1 MPEPLAVEFANTWY
15 AVRGKEREGVGTPA
29 ELARWL
35 DEHGSPAE
43 ADAEDGDDGDDGDDG
58 ADGAVHADI
67 DENAVRDF
75 LILRDAIRS
84 LLHAAAAGE
93 PLPEA
98 DTAAVNKASELA
110 PRWPVLAG
118 TAESGYGVIERAEAG
133 PLPSAR
139 ARIARDAIAL
149 LGGAFREDVRAC
161 HAPGCVQY
169 FIKDH
174 PRREWCSAA
183 CGNRARVARHY
194 TKSKDC

>member
-15 AVRGKEREGVGTPA
+15 AVRGREREGVGIPA

-35 DEHGSPAE
+35 REHGLPTE
-43 ADAEDGDDGDDGDDG
+43 VEVDADATT
-58 ADGAVHADI
+58 DI
-67 DENAVRDF
+67 DEKAVRDF
-75 LILRDAIRS
+75 LTLRDAVRS
-84 LLHAAAAGE
+84 LLHATAEGE
-93 PLPEA
+93 PLPA
-98 DTAAVNKASELA
+98 AATATVNKASEQA
-110 PRWPVLAG
+110 PRWPALAG
-118 TAESGYGVIERAEAG
+118 TAESGYSVIEVAKAG

-139 ARIARDAIAL
+139 AQIARDAIAL
-149 LGGAFREDVRAC
+149 LGGPLREDVRAC

-194 TKSKDC
+194 TKSKDS

>member
-15 AVRGKEREGVGTPA
+15 AVRGKEREGVGTPP

-35 DEHGSPAE
+35 GEHGLPAGSSAE
-43 ADAEDGDDGDDGDDG
+43 ADAG
-58 ADGAVHADI
+58 AGAGAGAYAHL
-67 DENAVRDF
+67 DEKAVRDF
-75 LILRDAIRS
+75 LTLRDAIRS
-84 LLHAAAAGE
+84 LLRSTTEGE

-98 DTAAVNKASELA
+98 ATTTVNKASEQV

-118 TAESGYGVIERAEAG
+118 TAASGYGMIEMDNAA

-139 ARIARDAIAL
+139 AQIARDAIAL
-149 LGGAFREDVRAC
+149 LGGPLREDVRAC

-169 FIKDH
+169 FVKDH

-194 TKSKDC
+194 TKSKD

>member
-1 MPEPLAVEFANTWY
+1 MPEPLAVEFANTRY
-15 AVRGKEREGVGTPA
+15 AVRGKEREGVGTPP

-35 DEHGSPAE
+35 GEHGLPAG
-43 ADAEDGDDGDDGDDG
+43 ADAG
-58 ADGAVHADI
+58 ADAHL
-67 DENAVRDF
+67 DEKAVRDF
-75 LILRDAIRS
+75 LTLRDAIRS
-84 LLHAAAAGE
+84 LLRSTTEGE

-98 DTAAVNKASELA
+98 AATTVNRASEQA

-118 TAESGYGVIERAEAG
+118 TAASGYGVIEMDTAD

-139 ARIARDAIAL
+139 GQIARDAIAL
-149 LGGAFREDVRAC
+149 LGGPLKEDVRAC

-169 FIKDH
+169 FLKDH

-194 TKSKDC
+194 TKSQLGQSFKSDQPTTA

>member
-15 AVRGKEREGVGTPA
+15 AVRGKEREGVGTPP

-35 DEHGSPAE
+35 GEHGLPAGSSAE
-43 ADAEDGDDGDDGDDG
+43 ADAG
-58 ADGAVHADI
+58 AGAYAHL
-67 DENAVRDF
+67 DEKAVRDF
-75 LILRDAIRS
+75 LTLRDAIRS
-84 LLHAAAAGE
+84 LLRSTTEGE

-98 DTAAVNKASELA
+98 ATTTVNKASEQV

-118 TAESGYGVIERAEAG
+118 TAVSGYGMIEMDNAA

-139 ARIARDAIAL
+139 AQIARDAIAL
-149 LGGAFREDVRAC
+149 LGGPLREDVRAC

-169 FIKDH
+169 FVKDH

-194 TKSKDC
+194 TKSKD

>member
-35 DEHGSPAE
+35 REHGLPTD
-43 ADAEDGDDGDDGDDG
+43 ADAYTYTDLDED
-58 ADGAVHADI
+58 ADADTDI
-67 DENAVRDF
+67 DETAVRHF
-75 LILRDAIRS
+75 LTLRNAIRS
-84 LLHAAAAGE
+84 LLHAAAERA
-93 PLPEA
+93 PLPEP
-98 DTAAVNKASELA
+98 DTATLNKASAQA

-118 TAESGYGVIERAEAG
+118 TAEPGYGVIELTTAD
-133 PLPSAR
+133 PLPSVR
-139 ARIARDAIAL
+139 AQIARDAIEL
-149 LGGAFREDVRAC
+149 LGGPLREDVRAC

-194 TKSKDC
+194 TKSKDS

>member
-1 MPEPLAVEFANTWY
+1 MPEPLAIEFANTWY
-15 AVRGKEREGVGTPA
+15 AVRGKEMEGVGTPA

-35 DEHGSPAE
+35 REHDLPAE
-43 ADAEDGDDGDDGDDG
+43 AEAAADEDTDAN
-58 ADGAVHADI
+58 ANTYADI
-67 DENAVRDF
+67 AITDDAVRDF
-75 LILRDAIRS
+75 LTLRDAIRS
-84 LLHAAAAGE
+84 LLHATTERE
-93 PLPEA
+93 PLPKA
-98 DTAAVNKASELA
+98 DTETVNRASSQA

-118 TAESGYGVIERAEAG
+118 TAASGYSVAEMATVD

-139 ARIARDAIAL
+139 GQIARDAIAL
-149 LGGAFREDVRAC
+149 LGGPLRADVRAC

-194 TKSKDC
+194 TKSKDS

>member
-1 MPEPLAVEFANTWY
+1 MPEPLAIEFANTWY
-15 AVRGKEREGVGTPA
+15 AVRGKEMEGVGTPA

-35 DEHGSPAE
+35 REHDLPAGLSAE
-43 ADAEDGDDGDDGDDG
+43 ADADAYAETYEDANTGTAINDD
-58 ADGAVHADI
+58 
-67 DENAVRDF
+67 AVRDF
-75 LILRDAIRS
+75 LTLRDAIRS
-84 LLHAAAAGE
+84 LLYATAERA
-93 PLPEA
+93 PLPKT
-98 DTAAVNKASELA
+98 DTATVNRASSQA

-118 TAESGYGVIERAEAG
+118 TAASGYSMVEMATAD

-139 ARIARDAIAL
+139 AHIARDAIAL
-149 LGGAFREDVRAC
+149 LGGPLRADVRAC

-194 TKSKDC
+194 TKSKDS

>member
-1 MPEPLAVEFANTWY
+1 MTEPLAVEFANTWY

-35 DEHGSPAE
+35 REHGLPTGVDSE
-43 ADAEDGDDGDDGDDG
+43 A
-58 ADGAVHADI
+58 HADI
-67 DENAVRDF
+67 GEQAVRDF
-75 LILRDAIRS
+75 LTLRNTIRS
-84 LLHAAAAGE
+84 LLHATAEGE

-98 DTAAVNKASELA
+98 DTATVNKASEQA
-110 PRWPVLAG
+110 PRWPLLAG
-118 TAESGYGVIERAEAG
+118 TAEAGYGVIEMTTAD

-139 ARIARDAIAL
+139 AQIARDAITL
-149 LGGAFREDVRAC
+149 LGGPLREDVRAC
-161 HAPGCVQY
+161 HAPGCVLY

-194 TKSKDC
+194 TKIKDS